1 MEKIRHYQKLIAELL
16 REYATP
22 LGSGGLG
29 LEDQII
35 LDFENNHFQL
45 VTVGWDNGKFVYL
58 PLFHFDIKPDGKIW
72 LMVNNTDVRIA
83 EELVNRGVPRTDIV
97 LGFQP
102 EGVRPFTDYASA

>member
-1 MEKIRHYQKLIAELL
+1 MDKIKHYQKLISDLL
-16 REYATP
+16 REYAALP
-22 LGSGGLG
+22 GANSPG
-29 LEDQII
+29 LEDQVM

-45 VTVGWDNGKFVYL
+45 VTVGWDDGKFIYL

-83 EELVNRGVPRTDIV
+83 EELVSRGVPRTDIV

-102 EGVRPFTDYASA
+102 QEVRPYTDYASA

>member
-1 MEKIRHYQKLIAELL
+1 MEKIKRYQQIIAALL

-22 LGSGGLG
+22 NASGM
-29 LEDQII
+29 EDQVL

-45 VTVGWDNGKFVYL
+45 VSVGWDEGKFVFM
-58 PLFHFDIKPDGKIW
+58 PLFHFDLKPDGKIW

-83 EELVNRGVPRTDIV
+83 EELVKKGVPRTDIV

-102 EGVRPFTDYASA
+102 QSVRSLTDYAYA